1 MKELQR
7 KQRMKRLLYSVPS
20 LICLSAIT
28 FFLAKGAGGVM
39 LKERESAGVVSGLE
53 AKALASE
60 ERQKELEASIER
72 LKTEEGVME
81 EIKDKFS
88 VTREGE
94 HVAIIVDERRAATS
108 TGVPERA
115 WYKRFW
121 AAIIS
126 LYESR

>member
-7 KQRMKRLLYSVPS
+7 KQSMKRLLYSVPS
-20 LICLSAIT
+20 LICLSVIV
-28 FFLAKGAGGVM
+28 FFLAKGAAGVM
-39 LKERESAGVVSGLE
+39 LKERESSGVVSDLE
-53 AKALASE
+53 AKALAGE

-72 LKTEEGVME
+72 LKTEKGIME

-94 HVAIIVDERRAATS
+94 HVAIIIDERRAATS
-108 TGVPERA
+108 TGVPERV

-126 LYESR
+126 LYVSR